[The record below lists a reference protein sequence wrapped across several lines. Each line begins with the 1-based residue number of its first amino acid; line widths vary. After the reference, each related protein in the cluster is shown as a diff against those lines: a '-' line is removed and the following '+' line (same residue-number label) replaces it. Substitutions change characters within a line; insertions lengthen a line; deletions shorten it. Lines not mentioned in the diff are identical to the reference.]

1 MMGNDGFSQGIRDA
15 SLDSKILNMSMKH
28 YTKGGDFHTLEQT
41 DQHVA
46 AKYLE
51 FCKSRY
57 QEIFSCSFL
66 STVIASRTGNAG
78 VLAML
83 TLHSKST

>member
-1 MMGNDGFSQGIRDA
+1 MMGLVKEFRDA

-28 YTKGGDFHTLEQT
+28 YTKEGDFHTLEQT

-46 AKYLE
+46 AKYLQ

-66 STVIASRTGNAG
+66 STVIASRTGNTG

-83 TLHSKST
+83 TLHSEST